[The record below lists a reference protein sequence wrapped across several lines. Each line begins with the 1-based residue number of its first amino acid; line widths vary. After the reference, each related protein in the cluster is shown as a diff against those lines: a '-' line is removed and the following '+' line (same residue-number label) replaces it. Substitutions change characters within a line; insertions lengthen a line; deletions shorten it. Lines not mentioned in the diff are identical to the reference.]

1 MAILDA
7 DKEGYLRSSSSLI
20 QTVGRAAR
28 HVEGHVIMY
37 ADNVTRSM
45 HIAISET
52 NRRREIQDAHNRQ
65 HGIAPQGIQKAVR
78 DITDRVKG
86 VAEERAPYAAERKL
100 MSEDELFRVVKDL
113 ESQMKRAAKNFEFE
127 KAAMFRDEVYEIRRL
142 LAMAK
147 KDA

>member
-1 MAILDA
+1 
-7 DKEGYLRSSSSLI
+7 
-20 QTVGRAAR
+20 
-28 HVEGHVIMY
+28 
-37 ADNVTRSM
+37 M

-52 NRRREIQDAHNRQ
+52 NRRREIQDAHNANTASRPRASKKPFVTSLT
-65 HGIAPQGIQKAVR
+65 GSR
-78 DITDRVKG
+78 SS
-86 VAEERAPYAAERKL
+86 EERAPYAAERKL